1 MTVRMDNIG
10 IVVED
15 LDATIAFFEAL
26 GLVVDGRTAID
37 DPWAGRVTGLADQRV
52 DIAMMKTPGGEV
64 SLELSRFRAPDVV
77 EDHRGAP
84 VNALGYLRVM
94 FEVEDLDGVL
104 ATLREHGAELVGDV
118 VSYANVYRL
127 CYVRGPESILLGLAE
142 RIR

>member
-15 LDATIAFFEAL
+15 LDATITFFEAL
-26 GLVVDGRTAID
+26 GLVLDGRAAID

-64 SLELSRFRAPDVV
+64 SLELSRFRTPDVI
-77 EDHRGAP
+77 EDHRNAP

-94 FEVEDLDGVL
+94 FEVDDLDGVL
-104 ATLREHGAELVGDV
+104 AALREHGAQLVGDV
-118 VSYANVYRL
+118 VPYANVYRL